1 MSEGDTVR
9 SIVKFLSHEQSKE
22 REEAVAL
29 LFELSK
35 SETLCEKIG
44 SVNGAI
50 LILVG
55 MTSSKSENLLT
66 VENADK
72 TLENLAVCESNVRQM
87 AENGRL
93 QPLLMLLLEGISSV
107 IQKVMHSFWVNFVV
121 AEGIRHIPFLF
132 FKNGCHDFSCQ

>member
-1 MSEGDTVR
+1 M
-9 SIVKFLSHEQSKE
+9 KE
-22 REEAVAL
+22 RKEAVSL

-44 SVNGAI
+44 SINGAI

-66 VENADK
+66 VEKANR
-72 TLENLAVCESNVRQM
+72 TLDNLAKCENNVRQM

-93 QPLLMLLLEGISSV
+93 QSFLTLLLEGISTIIISYV
-107 IQKVMHSFWVNFVV
+107 LICLQKMYLFCKKLNISF
-121 AEGIRHIPFLF
+121 IL
-132 FKNGCHDFSCQ
+132 